1 MATRL
6 WLIGMMGSGKT
17 AVGTE
22 VARLLGVDFVDTDVL
37 ITSLG
42 GRSIPDIWAED
53 GEEQFRLLESQMV
66 RSAADH
72 GDAVVATGGGVILSG
87 DNVET
92 MRSSGPVVWL
102 DASPKTMAERVGRV
116 GGRPLLADESDPE
129 AVLRSLLRERE
140 SAYRSAAHHIVVTDG
155 RPVDE
160 IAREVVATCL
170 DS

>member
-17 AVGTE
+17 SVGEE
-22 VARLLGVDFVDTDVL
+22 VARRLGVDFIDTDVL

-53 GEEQFRLLESQMV
+53 GEEEFRSLESQMV
-66 RSAADH
+66 QSAAEH
-72 GDAVVATGGGVILSG
+72 GDAVIATGGGVVLSG
-87 DNVET
+87 DNIDI

-102 DASPKTMAERVGRV
+102 SASPQTMAKRVGRV
-116 GGRPLLADESDPE
+116 GGRPLLPDEDDPE
-129 AVLRSLLRERE
+129 AALSRILVERE
-140 SAYRSAAHHIVVTDG
+140 AAYRSAADHIVTTDG
-155 RPVDE
+155 RPIAE
-160 IAREVVATCL
+160 IAQEVVDVCL